1 MPSPAESSSFRRHSY
16 EYFRDVPLRRLTLL
30 LLAMFCL
37 FGMVG
42 FLINAKDLGRKPVTE
57 VLVWTVFTGGMAVFY
72 LLTLIRSPRWL
83 PWPIAVHV
91 LGSRLIRMLILPDA
105 GNYLS
110 RPADEDG
117 IRMAAMASLALSML
131 AGILFLQFIRSEG
144 RRAVRLQTELSL
156 AHGIQTTLVPVI
168 ETTFANCE
176 IYGISVPSENV
187 GGDLVDAVA
196 LPSGPIVAYVA
207 DIAGHGLPAGI
218 LMAMLRPRPA
228 PSSWTRRCYPN
239 FSTA

>member
-1 MPSPAESSSFRRHSY
+1 MFTYVRAPEASSIVSEVGVTRAASKFR
-16 EYFRDVPLRRLTLL
+16 
-30 LLAMFCL
+30 
-37 FGMVG
+37 
-42 FLINAKDLGRKPVTE
+42 
-57 VLVWTVFTGGMAVFY
+57 WT
-72 LLTLIRSPRWL
+72 I
-83 PWPIAVHV
+83 
-91 LGSRLIRMLILPDA
+91 
-105 GNYLS
+105 
-110 RPADEDG
+110 RPANCDG
-117 IRMAAMASLALSML
+117 EQSYFSAS
-131 AGILFLQFIRSEG
+131 
-144 RRAVRLQTELSL
+144 
-156 AHGIQTTLVPVI
+156 PVI